1 MNSLY
6 KKSETWF
13 AVLFII
19 IYVVGFSIADNIS
32 RSVGIEK
39 SITVLFGVILFAVI
53 FFFIKKNKLFEY
65 YGLCKSSLPAKKV
78 LYYFPLIIIISINL
92 WFGVKMNFT
101 PVETVLYIITM
112 LLVGILEEIIFR
124 GFLFKGLCKDNV
136 RTAIIVSSLTFG
148 FGHIINLFNGS
159 GASLLSNICQ
169 ISYAIAIGFLFVI
182 LFQRGKSLWPC
193 IITHGIFNSLSI
205 ISNKEIAGNY
215 IIPISIVIIFIC
227 LGYSLYLIKITS
239 KSRV

>member
-1 MNSLY
+1 
-6 KKSETWF
+6 
-13 AVLFII
+13 
-19 IYVVGFSIADNIS
+19 
-32 RSVGIEK
+32 
-39 SITVLFGVILFAVI
+39 
-53 FFFIKKNKLFEY
+53 
-65 YGLCKSSLPAKKV
+65 
-78 LYYFPLIIIISINL
+78 
-92 WFGVKMNFT
+92 MNFT

-124 GFLFKGLCKDNV
+124 GFLFKGLCKDSIKV
-136 RTAIIVSSLTFG
+136 AIIVSSLTFG

-159 GASLLSNICQ
+159 GASLLFNICQ

-215 IIPISIVIIFIC
+215 IIPISIVIIFI
-227 LGYSLYLIKITS
+227 
-239 KSRV
+239 